1 MLCALYAKVRPLFT
15 GLWPMLTK
23 YNDIKPFI
31 TKDGSTIREL
41 MHPDQHA
48 NKNQS
53 LAEAEIPAGVKTELH
68 LHRSSEEIYYV
79 VQGSGMMT
87 LGMKIFEIVV
97 GDSIL
102 IPPLTAHCV
111 ENTGE
116 GDLRILCAC
125 SPAYSHT
132 DTELLDE

>member
-1 MLCALYAKVRPLFT
+1 
-15 GLWPMLTK
+15 MLTK
-23 YNDIKPFI
+23 YSDLEPYK

-41 MHPDQHA
+41 MHPDHNK

-53 LAEAEIPAGVKTELH
+53 LAEAIIPVGVKTELH

-79 VQGSGMMT
+79 TAGRGTMT
-87 LGMKIFEIVV
+87 LGMKVFEIVS

-111 ENTGE
+111 ENTGAE
-116 GDLRILCAC
+116 DLSILCAC
-125 SPAYSHT
+125 SPAYSHA
-132 DTELLDE
+132 DTELLDY